1 MSFRPRS
8 GIMAM
13 MATVA
18 ATFAGM
24 SSERRAQFRS
34 NPAFNRYEARRLGGG
49 SFFSQ
54 GHQNNK
60 AYLSKLRKRR
70 TRNKL
75 ARISRR
81 ANRG

>member
-18 ATFAGM
+18 ASFAGM
-24 SSERRAQFRS
+24 SRERREQFRA
-34 NPAFNRYEARRLGGG
+34 NPTFNRYEARQLGGG
-49 SFFSQ
+49 SFFSR
-54 GHQNNK
+54 GYQNNK

-81 ANRG
+81 GNRS